1 MAVQALP
8 KSGTVDSK
16 VTLTFEIDAYLADSL
31 ITAYRLLVCDD
42 GLVWDKAYRHMA
54 HVVTMCER
62 YICSVRDEVGLK
74 YTEVNMSVDGLAKL
88 MK

>member
-1 MAVQALP
+1 MPQKPLR
-8 KSGTVDSK
+8 DSK